1 MQLGRDFLR
10 ALSQITKERGLSSEL
25 IASSLEAAL
34 ISAYKKYQGGNQDVE
49 VAIDFESG
57 NISVNELRTV
67 VKKVESPDTEIT
79 AADAK
84 KLVFKKAA
92 LGDVLRIEKNPEDFG
107 RIAAQTAR
115 QVIIQRLK
123 DAERQVIYEEFSD
136 KVGEMMTGVVFKSEN
151 DQVLVRLN
159 ERTEAILP
167 REERIAGERYAP
179 GDRMKFYVLDV
190 RQTTRG
196 HRIVVSRTHPGLL
209 RKLLELEIP
218 EIGSGVIE
226 IKNIV
231 REGGVRAKVALVTLD
246 ANVDPVGACVGNLG
260 GRPKPASR
268 DLLMGDSDNSGGRL
282 KSVSKELAGEKID
295 IIIWNS
301 DPLIYIRNAL
311 SPAKVARVEP
321 VLDQERAVQVYVYPG
336 QLSLAIGKSGQNV
349 RLSARLTGWK
359 IDINALEVDR
369 MPTLSDIF
377 HDFAEEG
384 GDFTLESLDSLDS
397 LGSGGKATG
406 TSLDSLW
413 EDA

>member
-25 IASSLEAAL
+25 IAGSLEAAL

-49 VAIDFESG
+49 VIVDFENG
-57 NISVNELRTV
+57 NISVSELRFV
-67 VKKVESPDTEIT
+67 VSTVESQDTEIT
-79 AADAK
+79 VADARK
-84 KLVFKKAA
+84 MGFKKAA
-92 LGDVLRIEKNPEDFG
+92 LGDILRIEKNPEEFG

-167 REERIAGERYAP
+167 REERISRERYAP
-179 GDRMKFYVLDV
+179 GDRMKFFVLDV

-196 HRIVVSRTHPGLL
+196 PRIVVSRTHPGLL

-260 GRPKPASR
+260 GRSKSLGR
-268 DLLMGDSDNSGGRL
+268 DLSEDAENSGGRL
-282 KSVSKELAGEKID
+282 KSISRELAEEKID
-295 IIIWNS
+295 IIIWSS
-301 DPLIYIRNAL
+301 DPLVYIRNAL
-311 SPAKVARVEP
+311 SPAKVAKVEP

-377 HDFAEEG
+377 HDITEESG
-384 GDFTLESLDSLDS
+384 ELPHDSRRKTVAASLE
-397 LGSGGKATG
+397 
-406 TSLDSLW
+406 SLW

>member
-10 ALSQITKERGLSSEL
+10 ALNQITKERGLSSEL

-49 VAIDFESG
+49 VNIDFESG
-57 NISVNELRTV
+57 SISVSELRTV
-67 VKKVESPDTEIT
+67 VGTVESPDTEIT
-79 AADAK
+79 AGDAK
-84 KLVFKKAA
+84 KMGFKKPA
-92 LGDVLRIEKNPEDFG
+92 LGEVLRIEKNPEDFG

-136 KVGEMMTGVVFKSEN
+136 KVGEMMAGVVFKSEN

-167 REERIAGERYAP
+167 REERIAGEKYAP
-179 GDRMKFYVLDV
+179 GDRMKFFVLDV

-196 HRIVVSRTHPGLL
+196 PRIVVSRTHPGLL
-209 RKLLELEIP
+209 RKLMELEIP
-218 EIGSGVIE
+218 DIANGIIE

-246 ANVDPVGACVGNLG
+246 PNVDPVGACVGNLS
-260 GRPKPASR
+260 GRVRAADR
-268 DLLMGDSDNSGGRL
+268 DLLGGTDAENSGGRL
-282 KSVSKELAGEKID
+282 KSITKELGGEKVD
-295 IIIWNS
+295 IILWSS
-301 DPLIYIRNAL
+301 DPLIYIRNSL

-321 VLDQERAVQVYVYPG
+321 ILDQERAVQAYVYPG

-359 IDINALEVDR
+359 IDINALEAER

-377 HDFAEEG
+377 HDIAE
-384 GDFTLESLDSLDS
+384 DSGELAVASDR
-397 LGSGGKATG
+397 KTVA
-406 TSLDSLW
+406 SLDSLW
-413 EDA
+413 EDE

>member
-1 MQLGRDFLR
+1 MRLGKDFLR

-49 VAIDFESG
+49 VEIDFESG
-57 NISVNELRTV
+57 SISVNELRTV
-67 VKKVESPDTEIT
+67 VRAVESPDTEIT
-79 AADAK
+79 AADARK
-84 KLVFKKAA
+84 MGFKKPAV
-92 LGDVLRIEKNPEDFG
+92 GDVLRIEKNPEDFG

-123 DAERQVIYEEFSD
+123 DAERQVVYEEFSD
-136 KVGEMMTGVVFKSEN
+136 KVGDMMTGVVFKSEN

-167 REERIAGERYAP
+167 REERIAGEKYAP

-196 HRIVVSRTHPGLL
+196 PRIVVSRTHPGLL

-231 REGGVRAKVALVTLD
+231 REGGIRAKVALVTLD
-246 ANVDPVGACVGNLG
+246 PNVDPVGACVGNLS
-260 GRPKPASR
+260 GRAR
-268 DLLMGDSDNSGGRL
+268 ALERELMTGETENSGGRL
-282 KSVSKELAGEKID
+282 KSVSRELAGEKID
-295 IIIWNS
+295 IILWNG

-359 IDINALEVDR
+359 IDINALEAER

-377 HDFAEEG
+377 HDIAEDAGELALSFEG
-384 GDFTLESLDSLDS
+384 KTE
-397 LGSGGKATG
+397 KKTEK

-413 EDA
+413 EDV